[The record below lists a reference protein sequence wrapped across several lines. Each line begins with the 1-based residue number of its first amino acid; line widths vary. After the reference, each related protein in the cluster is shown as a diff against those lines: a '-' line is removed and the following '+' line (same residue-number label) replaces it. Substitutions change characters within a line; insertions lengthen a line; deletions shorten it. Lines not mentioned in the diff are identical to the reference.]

1 MIRLNPV
8 KVGEES
14 VTRGLFPKQ
23 KDLATFVRS
32 EEFKEILD
40 TDAITEEGERKIA
53 KYFNVE
59 TKWISL
65 LEDYEEQDGKTT
77 LSGFK
82 RYFEL
87 LFLVKSESKRD
98 EVWFSFFEGMHRHA
112 AIVAGLLCSKFNH
125 MTNELKLGSLTLK
138 DFSGDTVLKS
148 YKDPGISVEDHLNKI
163 MTKQLDPPMFTN
175 TFHLSA
181 YIPKHVIGDKQ
192 DATTFITGAIY
203 QSTWISNFKRSSATT
218 TLSKNL
224 SKWLET
230 TQQHSTKHT
239 RNCSGYRPLLG
250 EGHDMLLQKETSV
263 STFKTAIS
271 KFEQKDWVA
280 YKYPD
285 CLRGPAWDGYVG
297 NPFDITARKDFVM
310 TISFPCMDP
319 TKQTTMTP
327 PYGISLES
335 VTTDVGKIDT
345 GGVRKVD
352 ARHYNGYL
360 LIPGLV
366 YHMSSKIKNI
376 RINELYGN
384 EFEVGIINY
393 IARYGPYTRLKP
405 FVKLHGAVSN
415 YVEMTEVAYIN
426 ECTGEFQ
433 IIPVTIF
440 LVTLYNACW
449 MFQRNRESNM
459 LIIALDTFD
468 LGDAVEH
475 EKFMKTLSESTYLR
489 HFPNWNSPV
498 KKIVVYTT
506 ILLNIG
512 VFVQN
517 EYKQMQ
523 YHGILLTRHT

>member
-8 KVGEES
+8 QEGRES
-14 VTRGLFPKQ
+14 ITRGLFPKR

-32 EEFKEILD
+32 EEFKDILD
-40 TDAITEEGERKIA
+40 TDAITVEGETKIA
-53 KYFNVE
+53 KYFNIE
-59 TKWISL
+59 TKWIRL
-65 LEDYEEQDGKTT
+65 LEEYEEDDGKTT

-112 AIVAGLLCSKFNH
+112 AIVAGLLCSKFDH
-125 MTNELKLGSLTLK
+125 ITNELELGSLTLK

-285 CLRGPAWDGYVG
+285 CLRGHNWDGYVG
-297 NPFDITARKDFVM
+297 NPFDITARKDFVV

-319 TKQTTMTP
+319 TKKTTMTP
-327 PYGISLES
+327 PYGISLQS
-335 VTTDVGKIDT
+335 VTTDVGTFDT

-360 LIPGLV
+360 LIPWRV
-366 YHMSSKIKNI
+366 YRTSSKIMNI
-376 RINELYGN
+376 RSNELYGN
-384 EFEVGIINY
+384 DFEVGIINY

-405 FVKLHGAVSN
+405 FVKLHGAFSN

-440 LVTLYNACW
+440 LVMLYNACW
-449 MFQRNRESNM
+449 MYQHNRESNM

-475 EKFMKTLSESTYLR
+475 EKFMKALSESTYLR
-489 HFPNWNSPV
+489 QIPNWKSPLI
-498 KKIVVYTT
+498 KNVVNTT
-506 ILLNIG
+506 ILLKS
-512 VFVQN
+512 VFSF
-517 EYKQMQ
+517 
-523 YHGILLTRHT
+523 